1 MIITARE
8 LAEALDCLPNFNEF
22 PGEYYRVELLPREIN
37 IDRLYRDRIITRTVE
52 FKKQDGEWILNSLE
66 ESR

>member
-8 LAEALDCLPNFNEF
+8 LIESIRQLPSYHDF

-37 IDRLYRDRIITRTVE
+37 IDRDRVVARTVE
-52 FKKQDGEWILNSLE
+52 FKKHDGEWILNSLE